1 MVDRVRS
8 RHNTIRRL
16 FNYANN
22 PITITGFIVT
32 TVSALTIIIFMI
44 AELSGGFSNPYVGI
58 FAYLILPALFV
69 LGLIIMPIGMWRRR
83 KKLLATGASLEEL
96 AVYPRLDFN
105 DPHLRKIGMTVLLLT
120 AVNAIILGST
130 SYLAVD
136 EMDTVSFCGTTCHT
150 VMQPEYTAYQQSPHS
165 RVRCVQCHIGPGASW
180 FVRSKLDGLRQ
191 VWKTA
196 WGTYHRPI
204 ETPIHNLRPARETCE
219 QCHWPMKHHGD
230 KLKVFA
236 TFDTDE
242 HNTAS
247 YTAMLIK
254 TGGGSLDLGRHG
266 GIHWWHIYSDNKIM
280 YYAADK
286 HRQKIVWVELTTPDG
301 QVRTYTRKSDKLPP
315 IAEIK
320 AKARV
325 MDCIDCHNRPTHL
338 FKKPDH
344 ALDDVLAAHPDMQQL
359 PFFKKIALDAINKG
373 YKTHEGG
380 MTAVQRAVLTYYQQ
394 KYPAVWSASEKLVRR
409 AADAASRVYGR
420 SYFPAMKT
428 DWKTHPDNLGH
439 RDFPGC
445 WRCHDDEMSTA
456 DGKHTI
462 PQDCDTCHI
471 FLEED
476 SPKPPVFQDLMAQ
489 Q

>member
-1 MVDRVRS
+1 
-8 RHNTIRRL
+8 
-16 FNYANN
+16 
-22 PITITGFIVT
+22 
-32 TVSALTIIIFMI
+32 
-44 AELSGGFSNPYVGI
+44 
-58 FAYLILPALFV
+58 
-69 LGLIIMPIGMWRRR
+69 
-83 KKLLATGASLEEL
+83 
-96 AVYPRLDFN
+96 
-105 DPHLRKIGMTVLLLT
+105 
-120 AVNAIILGST
+120 
-130 SYLAVD
+130 
-136 EMDTVSFCGTTCHT
+136 
-150 VMQPEYTAYQQSPHS
+150 
-165 RVRCVQCHIGPGASW
+165 
-180 FVRSKLDGLRQ
+180 
-191 VWKTA
+191 
-196 WGTYHRPI
+196 
-204 ETPIHNLRPARETCE
+204 
-219 QCHWPMKHHGD
+219 
-230 KLKVFA
+230 
-236 TFDTDE
+236 
-242 HNTAS
+242 
-247 YTAMLIK
+247 MLIK

-280 YYAADK
+280 YFAADK

-301 QVRTYTRKSDKLPP
+301 QVRIYTRKSDKLPP

-344 ALDDVLAAHPDMQQL
+344 ALDDVLAAHPKMQQL
-359 PFFKKIALDAINKG
+359 PFFKKVALDAINKG

-394 KYPAVWSASEKLVRR
+394 KRPAVWSAREELVRR

-420 SYFPAMKT
+420 SFFPAMKT